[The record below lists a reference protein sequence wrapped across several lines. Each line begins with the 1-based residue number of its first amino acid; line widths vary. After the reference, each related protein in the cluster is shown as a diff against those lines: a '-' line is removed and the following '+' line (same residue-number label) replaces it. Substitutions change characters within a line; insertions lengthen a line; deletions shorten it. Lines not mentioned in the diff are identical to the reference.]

1 MRSENSDSLST
12 NGTDQEATNA
22 ERHGAD
28 ATAERTE
35 NPEHRGHFDFRRTRE
50 TLCAREGEEMKK
62 HHSTR
67 KEKRSVTPEIRST
80 LELQK
85 MGLSREQLV
94 RLKRRAQ
101 AKGQSVQNVR

>member
-1 MRSENSDSLST
+1 
-12 NGTDQEATNA
+12 
-22 ERHGAD
+22 
-28 ATAERTE
+28 
-35 NPEHRGHFDFRRTRE
+35 
-50 TLCAREGEEMKK
+50 MKK